1 MLELP
6 NGDKIT
12 FDFYLFE
19 KGKLLP
25 TEIASKPLAAEKL
38 KNKQTVYVYG
48 KFRNNRIIQQVM
60 KI

>member
-12 FDFYLFE
+12 FDFYIFE
-19 KGKLLP
+19 RENCFQL
-25 TEIASKPLAAEKL
+25 KPLAAEKL

-48 KFRNNRIIQQVM
+48 KFRNFGYNQQ
-60 KI
+60 